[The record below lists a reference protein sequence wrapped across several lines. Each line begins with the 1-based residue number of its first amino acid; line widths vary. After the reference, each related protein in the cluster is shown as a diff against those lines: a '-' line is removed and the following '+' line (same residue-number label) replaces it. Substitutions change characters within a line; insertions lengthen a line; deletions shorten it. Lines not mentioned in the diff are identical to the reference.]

1 MRMLLRSIKNLSL
14 GAMLAGGLAA
24 STAFALT
31 LPAGIAQGPSVEGV
45 SQYTLQNGLRVLLA
59 PDDSKPSTTVNMTYL
74 VGSRNENYGQTGM
87 AHLLEHMLFRGTP
100 TLHNALAEFSK
111 RGLRAN
117 GSTSSDRTNF
127 FASFAANPD
136 TLSWFLGWQAD
147 AMVNSLIAKSD
158 LDSEMTVVRN
168 EMERGENNPFQILMQ
183 KMQATAYQW
192 HNYGHSTIGARSDVE
207 NVDVRQLKAFYK
219 EYYQP
224 DNAVLIVSGKFDP
237 AATLHTIAQVFDK
250 IPRPSRTLPA
260 EYTVEPVQDGEREVT
275 LRRHGGSPLIAA
287 LFHIPAA
294 ANVDYTPVNLGVA
307 ILGDTPSGRL
317 YHALVDKQ
325 LSTEVFSFAAGL
337 KQPGYALFGAELEPG
352 MDQIKALQVLN
363 DTLESLP
370 QKPFTQAELDRI
382 RSKWLTDWR
391 HTYANPQS
399 MAGALSEAAAD
410 GDWRLFFL
418 QRDQVEKVTLAQVQ
432 KETQAY
438 LVRSNRTNGLYIPT
452 DKPARAPTP
461 EKTDLDVLFKD
472 YKGGNAPKATAAFD
486 ASPAHIDS
494 STQRTPLVL
503 PNGTVK
509 LALLPKPT
517 RGDRVDAKLM
527 IHFGNVD
534 ELKGWRTAAVGVAA
548 LLNRGTDKLSRQ
560 EIQDKLDTLQANI
573 SFDGAGDAVAVS
585 MSTTHDHLP
594 ALIEL
599 ALDIV
604 RNANFPAKELADY
617 QLEVTTSVKNAMS
630 EPSAL
635 ASRALARHTDPWPS
649 DDIRYTPT
657 FAEALERIAALKR
670 QDLLNFHQKF
680 YGAGNIDFAAVG
692 AFDAEAVKAALSKG
706 IEGWKKAPA
715 YTRIPDPYHSVDAKT
730 FKINTPDKAN
740 AFFLTTLPVNIQDT
754 DPRFPALYLANYLL
768 GGAETSRLWNRIRVK
783 DGLSY
788 DVRSVLNVSAYE
800 PSGDWSIYAIQAPQ
814 NSQRLQT
821 AVQEELA
828 RALKEGFNDKE
839 VQEGIHALLNYRK
852 LARAQDNVLARTWIG
867 YLQQNR
873 TFEWSAQ
880 MDKKLASLSVDEVNT
895 ALRDVLKPAD
905 FSTAVA
911 GDEAKMK

>member
-1 MRMLLRSIKNLSL
+1 MFLRSIKALGLSAL
-14 GAMLAGGLAA
+14 LAGGLAA
-24 STAFALT
+24 TSAHALT
-31 LPAGIAQGPSVEGV
+31 LPAGIAQGPAVEGV
-45 SQYTLQNGLRVLLA
+45 SEYTLQNGLRVLLA

-100 TLHNALAEFSK
+100 TLHNAMAEFSR

-127 FASFAANPD
+127 FASFAANPA

-168 EMERGENNPFQILMQ
+168 EMESGENNPFQILMQ

-207 NVDVRQLKAFYK
+207 NVDVGQLKAFYK

-237 AATLHTIAQVFDK
+237 ATTLQTIAQAFDK
-250 IPRPSRTLPA
+250 IPKPARSLPA

-275 LRRHGGSPLIAA
+275 LRRPGGSPLIAA
-287 LFHIPAA
+287 LYHIPAA
-294 ANVDYTPVNLGVA
+294 ASVDYTPINLGVA

-317 YHALVDKQ
+317 YHALVDSK
-325 LSTEVFSFAAGL
+325 LSTGVFAFAASM

-352 MDQIKALQVLN
+352 MDQPKALQVLN
-363 DTLESLP
+363 DTLESLSK
-370 QKPFTQAELDRI
+370 KPFTQAELDRI
-382 RSKWLTDWR
+382 RSKWLTDWQQ
-391 HTYANPQS
+391 TYADPQS

-418 QRDQVEKVTLAQVQ
+418 QRDQVEKTTLAQVQ
-432 KETQAY
+432 QETQAY
-438 LVRSNRTNGLYIPT
+438 LVRSNRTNGVYIPT
-452 DKPARAPTP
+452 DKPVRAPTP
-461 EKTDLDVLFKD
+461 GKIDLSALFQD
-472 YKGGNAPKATAAFD
+472 YKGGEAPKATAAFD
-486 ASPAHIDS
+486 PSPAHIND

-503 PNGTVK
+503 PNGTIK

-517 RGDRVDAKLM
+517 RGDRVQAKLM

-534 ELKGWRTAAVGVAA
+534 ELKGRRTAANGVAA
-548 LLNRGTDKLSRQ
+548 LLDRGTDKLSRQ
-560 EIQDKLDTLQANI
+560 EIQDKLDALQASVN
-573 SFDGAGDAVAVS
+573 FDGAGGAVAVG
-585 MSTTHDHLP
+585 MSTTRDHLP

-599 ALDIV
+599 VLDIV
-604 RNANFPAKELADY
+604 RNADFPAKEVADY
-617 QLEVTTSVKNAMS
+617 QLEMATSIKNAMS

-635 ASRALARHTDPWPS
+635 ASRTLTRHTDPWPG

-657 FAEALERIAALKR
+657 FAESLSRIAALKR
-670 QDLLNFHQKF
+670 QDLLDFHQKF
-680 YGAGNIDFAAVG
+680 YGAGNIEFAAVG
-692 AFDAEAVKAALSKG
+692 AFDADAARAALTKG

-715 YTRIPDPYHSVDAKT
+715 YTRVPDPYHAVNAKT
-730 FKINTPDKAN
+730 FNINTPDKAN
-740 AFFLTTLPVNIQDT
+740 AFFLTTLPINVQDT

-768 GGAETSRLWNRIRVK
+768 GGSETSRLWNRVRVK

-788 DVRSVLNVSAYE
+788 DVRSVLDASAYE

-814 NSQRLQT
+814 NSQRLQK
-821 AVQEELA
+821 AVHEELA
-828 RALKEGFNDKE
+828 RALKDGFSAKE

-852 LARAQDNVLARTWIG
+852 LARAQDGVLARTWIG

-880 MDKKLASLSVDEVNT
+880 MDKKLAGLTADDVNA

-911 GDEAKMK
+911 GDEAKMQ

>member
-1 MRMLLRSIKNLSL
+1 MFLRLINALRMGLL
-14 GAMLAGGLAA
+14 LAGSLAA
-24 STAFALT
+24 ASANALA
-31 LPAGIAQGPSVEGV
+31 LPTGFVQGPAVEGV
-45 SQYTLQNGLRVLLA
+45 SEYTLQNGLRVLLA

-100 TLHNALAEFSK
+100 TLHNALAEFSR

-127 FASFAANPD
+127 FASFAADPD

-168 EMERGENNPFQILMQ
+168 EMENGENNPFQVLMQ

-237 AATLHTIAQVFDK
+237 AATLQTIARVFDK
-250 IPRPSRTLPA
+250 IPRPTRSLPA

-275 LRRHGGSPLIAA
+275 LRRSGGSPLIAA
-287 LFHIPAA
+287 LFHVPAA
-294 ANVDYTPVNLGVA
+294 ASADFIPISLGVA
-307 ILGDTPSGRL
+307 MLSDTPSGRL
-317 YHALVDKQ
+317 YHALVDSK
-325 LSTEVFSFAAGL
+325 LSTGVFALTAGL
-337 KQPGYALFGAELEPG
+337 KQPGYVLFGAELDPG
-352 MDQIKALQVLN
+352 MDQPKALQVLN
-363 DTLESLP
+363 DTLGSLSK
-370 QKPFTQAELDRI
+370 KPFTQAELNRI
-382 RSKWLTDWR
+382 RSKWLTDWQQ
-391 HTYANPQS
+391 TYADPQS
-399 MAGALSEAAAD
+399 LAGALSEAAAE

-418 QRDQVEKVTLAQVQ
+418 QRDRVGNATLAQVQ
-432 KETQAY
+432 QETQAY

-452 DKPARAPTP
+452 DKLVRAPTP
-461 EKTDLDVLFKD
+461 EKTNLPALFKD
-472 YKGGNAPKATAAFD
+472 YKGREAPKATAEFD
-486 ASPAHIDS
+486 PSPSHIDD

-503 PNGTVK
+503 PNGVVK

-517 RGDRVDAKLM
+517 RGGRVEAKLL
-527 IHFGNVD
+527 IQFGNVD
-534 ELKGWRTAAVGVAA
+534 ELKGRRAVASAVAA

-560 EIQDKLDTLQANI
+560 DIQDKLDALQASVN
-573 SFDGAGDAVAVS
+573 FDGAGSAVAVG
-585 MSTTHDHLP
+585 MSTTRDHLP
-594 ALIEL
+594 ALVEL
-599 ALDIV
+599 VLDIV
-604 RNANFPAKELADY
+604 RNASFPAKELADY
-617 QLEVTTSVKNAMS
+617 QLEVATAIKNAMS

-635 ASRALARHTDPWPS
+635 ASRTLARHTDPWPS

-657 FAEALERIAALKR
+657 FTEALGRVAALKR
-670 QDLLNFHQKF
+670 QDLLSFHQKF
-680 YGAGNIDFAAVG
+680 YGAGNIEFAAVG
-692 AFDAEAVKAALSKG
+692 AFDAQAVKAALTRG
-706 IEGWKKAPA
+706 IDGWKKAPA
-715 YTRIPDPYHSVDAKT
+715 YTRIPDPYRVVNAKT
-730 FKINTPDKAN
+730 FNINTPDKAN
-740 AFFLTTLPVNIQDT
+740 AFFLATLPVSIQDT

-768 GGAETSRLWNRIRVK
+768 GGSQTSRLWNRIRVK

-788 DVRSVLNVSAYE
+788 DVRSMLNVSAYE

-814 NSQRLQT
+814 NSQRLET
-821 AVQEELA
+821 AIHEELA
-828 RALKEGFNDKE
+828 RALKKGFSAKE
-839 VQEGIHALLNYRK
+839 VQEGIHSVLNYRK
-852 LARAQDNVLARTWIG
+852 LARAQDGVLAGAWIG
-867 YLQQNR
+867 YLEQNR

-880 MDKKLASLSVDEVNT
+880 MDKKLTSLTADEVNA